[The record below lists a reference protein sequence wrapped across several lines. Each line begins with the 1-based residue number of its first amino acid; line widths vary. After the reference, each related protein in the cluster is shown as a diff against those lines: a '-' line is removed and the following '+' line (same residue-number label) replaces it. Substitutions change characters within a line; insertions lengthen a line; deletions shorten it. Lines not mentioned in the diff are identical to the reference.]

1 MIISLDANRFF
12 FLSIYQ
18 HLFHLHNAENR
29 VYMKIKVNPL
39 DPTFLVTT
47 FYGPTRLV
55 ERYRTIYSE
64 KVNDWNADD
73 DIHGNFL
80 KIFGKFA
87 LIG

>member
-1 MIISLDANRFF
+1 
-12 FLSIYQ
+12 
-18 HLFHLHNAENR
+18 
-29 VYMKIKVNPL
+29 MKIKVNPL

-55 ERYRTIYSE
+55 EKYRTIYSE

-80 KIFGKFA
+80 KIFGKYARLSSHCRMYWA
-87 LIG
+87 LVLAKMRKILLNM